1 MAFVNPLT
9 RPVLQYVDAHRRG
22 FELVQRLP
30 DQRARAMFA
39 ARGDRRAAKQDHRG
53 GKVFGRGD
61 DRAGIMTVERADER
75 VEPRLNLVHLR
86 QHHSVPRPWKSSIAR
101 SEERRVRKGWCSKC
115 KTRWAPYNYTN
126 N

>member
-53 GKVFGRGD
+53 GTVFGRGAD
-61 DRAGIMTVERADER
+61 PAGLMPVERADER
-75 VEPRLNLVHLR
+75 VEPPLNLVHLR
-86 QHHSVPRPWKSSIAR
+86 QHPSVPPPGKSSI
-101 SEERRVRKGWCSKC
+101 
-115 KTRWAPYNYTN
+115 TPPPTP
-126 N
+126 